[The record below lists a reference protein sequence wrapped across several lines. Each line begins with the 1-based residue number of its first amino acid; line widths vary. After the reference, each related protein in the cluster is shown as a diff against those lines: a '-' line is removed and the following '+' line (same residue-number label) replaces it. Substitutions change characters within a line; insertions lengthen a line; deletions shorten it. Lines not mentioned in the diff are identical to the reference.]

1 MFFNEMKTV
10 RMKSSFTKWCFI
22 TSGKRKSESE
32 SESESIEVTSGMSTD
47 EGEEKRKKKGKK
59 LVKHRD
65 RKRERKGKGMHGEM
79 LPLYTIYNF
88 TSLNLKRHKEAMI

>member
-1 MFFNEMKTV
+1 
-10 RMKSSFTKWCFI
+10 
-22 TSGKRKSESE
+22 
-32 SESESIEVTSGMSTD
+32 MSTD

>member
-10 RMKSSFTKWCFI
+10 RMKSSFAKWYFI
-22 TSGKRKSESE
+22 ASGKRKSESE

-65 RKRERKGKGMHGEM
+65 RKRERKCKGIHGEM
-79 LPLYTIYNF
+79 LPLYTIYNI
-88 TSLNLKRHKEAMI
+88 TWKTVY